1 MTPLQLARAYA
12 ALATDGKV
20 RSPRIGWA
28 MVRPDG
34 KVVKTIPVPVVGRLP
49 VTEKER
55 RYIKNALSQ
64 VPSDGTAAGAFAG
77 FPMDQVTIGGKT
89 GTAEVW
95 GKQDTSWFASFA
107 PTRNPRF
114 VVVVMVSQG
123 GFGAETAA
131 PAAREI
137 YEGIFG
143 IKRLS
148 RGAGWQ
154 AGVGAADVPARRDG
168 GARMT
173 GGALAAGRRPF
184 TRRVFGPESAVWRLD
199 VVMLVAVAALLVL
212 GSLLVWS
219 STRTWAPGST
229 GLLWK
234 HLLNQV
240 IGVALCL
247 AVAMTDYRA
256 VRAYA
261 PVVYLVSLV
270 GLGLVLTPL
279 GATINGSHSW
289 ILLGGGFAVQPSEF
303 AKVGLVLITS
313 MLLAQPVEGTDRP
326 RGLDVLLALVAAG
339 ITLVLVMLQPD
350 LGTALVL
357 AAVTASAMIISG
369 VRKRLIALFTL
380 IGAAGIFCVFF
391 FDVLEPYQVA
401 RFTAFVD
408 PSVDPRGVGYNST
421 QSLIAIGSG
430 QLFGKGLLGGAGRP
444 PAGSC
449 RSSTPTSSSPWRARS
464 SASSARSPWW
474 RCSAWCCC
482 AGCGSRG
489 TARTGSAR

>member
-1 MTPLQLARAYA
+1 
-12 ALATDGKV
+12 
-20 RSPRIGWA
+20 
-28 MVRPDG
+28 
-34 KVVKTIPVPVVGRLP
+34 
-49 VTEKER
+49 
-55 RYIKNALSQ
+55 
-64 VPSDGTAAGAFAG
+64 
-77 FPMDQVTIGGKT
+77 
-89 GTAEVW
+89 
-95 GKQDTSWFASFA
+95 
-107 PTRNPRF
+107 
-114 VVVVMVSQG
+114 
-123 GFGAETAA
+123 
-131 PAAREI
+131 
-137 YEGIFG
+137 
-143 IKRLS
+143 
-148 RGAGWQ
+148 
-154 AGVGAADVPARRDG
+154 
-168 GARMT
+168 MT

-430 QLFGKGLLGGAGRP
+430 QLFGKGLLGGGQTTGRFVPEQHTDFIFTVAGEEFGFLGSVTLVALLGLVLLRGLWIARHCKDRFGTLM
-444 PAGSC
+444 AGTIVCWFTFQMFVNVGMTIGIMPITGLPLPFVSYGGT
-449 RSSTPTSSSPWRARS
+449 STFANLIGVGLLQAIHVRQRAF
-464 SASSARSPWW
+464 
-474 RCSAWCCC
+474 
-482 AGCGSRG
+482 G
-489 TARTGSAR
+489 